1 MRRKQATSI
10 NKRSVA
16 ILPHELA
23 HYQGASQLQRHRPQQ
38 RPFIWNRNE
47 LSSGDAHRS
56 LAQHSCGDSR
66 EQQDRAVTSETAT
79 SGCCW
84 VCRRPASPPGL
95 LHPRPCSLSPT
106 RPHLAVNQ
114 ELMNAYGMN

>member
-38 RPFIWNRNE
+38 RPFIWNPNE

-66 EQQDRAVTSETAT
+66 E
-79 SGCCW
+79 
-84 VCRRPASPPGL
+84 
-95 LHPRPCSLSPT
+95 
-106 RPHLAVNQ
+106 
-114 ELMNAYGMN
+114 